1 MATSAGPPLADP
13 YQLVSVL
20 AAPAPSG
27 ATGSS
32 WHRYEIRQGFN
43 RIVGYRQGAVEH
55 VTTAIEAL
63 VVQLNERRLYQ
74 RGRVHLALASASS
87 AGSGEA
93 ARQRGTGRAR
103 STV

>member
-1 MATSAGPPLADP
+1 MATIAAPPLLDP
-13 YQLVSVL
+13 YLLVSVL

-43 RIVGYRQGAVEH
+43 RIVGYRQGAVES

-63 VVQLNERRLYQ
+63 VVQLNERRISP
-74 RGRVHLALASASS
+74 RGRGRIAPAPASPPAD
-87 AGSGEA
+87 AEG
-93 ARQRGTGRAR
+93 AR
-103 STV
+103 